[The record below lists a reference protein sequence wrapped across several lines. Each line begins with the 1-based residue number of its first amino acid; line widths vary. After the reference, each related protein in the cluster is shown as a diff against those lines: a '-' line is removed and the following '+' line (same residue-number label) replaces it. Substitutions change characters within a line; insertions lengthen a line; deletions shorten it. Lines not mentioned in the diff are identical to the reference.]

1 MDEGIITKDEIDA
14 LSSKFSTTEI
24 GQSVDSQTDAPK
36 LVEIATNTENHDSK
50 NTSTIET
57 STNTEADNVI
67 TTSIETQTEKVSS
80 SSIDTQI
87 GFGSLSTS
95 TLMSDSLPLSSL
107 PLEIQQPMI
116 LDSPGLSIDFVN
128 DITIPDGTRMAPG
141 EAYTKVWRLQN
152 TGSMQ
157 LPSNAKLVF
166 LSGDKMSGPMT
177 TDLPDAEAGQQF
189 DITMD
194 LVAPNEEGEY
204 EGCWNITLV
213 DSDSNDLSNI
223 PPQITLWV
231 KIVVTQEVSDDSS
244 WSVIEE
250 VDDSDESESE
260 ANESESE
267 TNESESEEENIKES
281 ENEDNQQSNDSKTE
295 ENEGNNLEV
304 SYSSSPMYNGEEEP
318 VDNSEQF
325 SSMIMPLPS
334 SMENTFDQ
342 NLPRTTNAV
351 EDFVDSRY
359 ERYSQELQ
367 ELADMGFEDFERC
380 ISVLEENFDTT
391 NQQPLD
397 LNEIANILLEN

>member
-1 MDEGIITKDEIDA
+1 MKNQREKLANKEKKLKEQMEKVQNRYYKVNNKLNKLNDINDVNMKDSHSGEEQKDTKEKNSTNPNSLSLKAKKASEGSDYNMDEGIITKDEIDA

-223 PPQITLWV
+223 PAQMTLWV
-231 KIVVTQEVSDDSS
+231 NIVVTQEVSDEVSDDSS
-244 WSVIEE
+244 WSFIYV
-250 VDDSDESESE
+250 
-260 ANESESE
+260 
-267 TNESESEEENIKES
+267 
-281 ENEDNQQSNDSKTE
+281 
-295 ENEGNNLEV
+295 
-304 SYSSSPMYNGEEEP
+304 
-318 VDNSEQF
+318 
-325 SSMIMPLPS
+325 
-334 SMENTFDQ
+334 
-342 NLPRTTNAV
+342 
-351 EDFVDSRY
+351 FVDC
-359 ERYSQELQ
+359 
-367 ELADMGFEDFERC
+367 D
-380 ISVLEENFDTT
+380 
-391 NQQPLD
+391 
-397 LNEIANILLEN
+397 